1 MLSER
6 SIAFGQS
13 YKVVGEENDAYFSML
28 PNHDLSALYNFL
40 NRNRKIVNLGKA
52 LDVGANIGLSSLCML
67 DIFPQANVVAFE
79 PSKENFAILSQNIA
93 LNGLEARV
101 RVEELAVGDREG
113 ELGFDFN
120 PDFAAGS
127 RISADATGSYKV
139 KVVTLDGYLQ
149 NAGERLDFIK
159 IDVEGHEIAALH
171 GARQTLAKH
180 KPVVFFECNP
190 SAVVM
195 GGGQVADF
203 LGEAASLLGPL
214 GRVEPISGEVFE
226 LPADAVSATA
236 TLRTHMANDFE
247 VFDLVTL
254 HRGLDVRG
262 L

>member
-6 SIAFGQS
+6 SIAFGRT
-13 YKVVGEENDAYFSML
+13 YKVVGDDSDAYFSML

-40 NRNRKIVNLGKA
+40 NRNRPVLNLKKA

-67 DIFPQANVVAFE
+67 DIFSQAEVVAFE
-79 PSKENFAILSQNIA
+79 PSKESFTLLSQNIEM
-93 LNGLEARV
+93 NGLKDRV
-101 RVEELAVGDREG
+101 RLEELAVGDQEG

-127 RISADATGSYKV
+127 RLSADAAGSYRV
-139 KVVTLDGYLQ
+139 KVVTLDGYLEK
-149 NAGERLDFIK
+149 AGGRLDFIK
-159 IDVEGHEIAALH
+159 IDVEGYEIAALH
-171 GARQTLAKH
+171 GARRTLAKD

-190 SAVVM
+190 SAIVSS
-195 GGGQVADF
+195 GGQVADF
-203 LGEAASLLGPL
+203 LGEAGVLLGRL

-226 LPADAVSATA
+226 LPAGADEAAA
-236 TLRTHMANDFE
+236 ALREKMPTDFE

-254 HRGLDVRG
+254 HPGLDVRA